1 MTRDHSAVNL
11 GASGTSGLLVDS
23 YIAVMI
29 TAQTVYPLLADL
41 VVWIHLAFVL
51 FVVAGGL
58 LVMRW
63 PGLIWIHLPAVI
75 WGVGIELS
83 GWICPLTP
91 LENWLRHKGGE
102 ENYQFDFVAHYLLPM
117 LYPQGLTRAS
127 QIALGGFVF
136 VVNVAIYGWGLQT
149 KKSSTVQ

>member
-1 MTRDHSAVNL
+1 MN
-11 GASGTSGLLVDS
+11 
-23 YIAVMI
+23 

-127 QIALGGFVF
+127 QIALGVLVF
-136 VVNVAIYGWGLQT
+136 VVNLAIYRWVFGKRKVQRFNR
-149 KKSSTVQ
+149 STVQRPGKTQIRSPWF